1 MVALTAADT
10 TAAAAAAAAT
20 TAAAVHP
27 GVVNLQTLSSYGS
40 PLPSL
45 CR

>member
-1 MVALTAADT
+1 MVALAAADT